1 VPETIQGIIAARMD
15 RLEDNL
21 KRTMQVA
28 SVIGRDFAFRI
39 LQLITGMREEL
50 KSHLLNLQGLEL
62 IYEKSLFPELE
73 YIFKHALIQEVSYNS
88 LLLKKRKEIHKKI
101 GRAIEQI
108 YSERLEEF
116 YEMLAYHCCEGEDWE
131 KSLEYLAKA
140 GDKFTAA
147 YANQEAL
154 DYYAKALNVSGKLDK
169 AALAK
174 SVELAKKRGMV
185 NSLIGEFKG
194 AIDDFNKMRT
204 AARSMKDRHLEG
216 LALAYRGWAEHQ
228 NHRVQ
233 AAEDTLKS
241 ALNMAEEGF
250 EDVRFFANSTL
261 GALCLIYNRHSE
273 ATPFLMEAEKLA
285 PRVDEPFISGWWNVF
300 GSLWPYWEGRYDD
313 ALRHYDK
320 RRSGIKRGGMDF
332 LMNCWV
338 QSLPEGGRGKYEQAI
353 ALLEDVISI
362 GKRMGDDWWLARGL
376 NTMGWLY
383 GELQDHRQAME
394 WNTQGLEVSLK
405 ANFAIPEVEN
415 NARLNLADNL
425 LALNR
430 LEEAEDQFKKVEQ
443 VARNPRPLDQFMLW
457 RYSQHLFH
465 SYGELWFARGDP
477 DKALSYADECLA
489 LAQKSNSQKNIVKGC
504 RLRAQ
509 VFLVQG
515 KLTKAEQVISM
526 ALKLAQRI
534 GNPPQL
540 WKSYA
545 LLGDL
550 RQLQDRVDEASRAYG
565 NALSIIEKMA
575 ANLQNKTRKD
585 IFISSKL
592 VQDIRQKSRRV
603 DRKKRLEQ

>member
-1 VPETIQGIIAARMD
+1 
-15 RLEDNL
+15 
-21 KRTMQVA
+21 
-28 SVIGRDFAFRI
+28 
-39 LQLITGMREEL
+39 
-50 KSHLLNLQGLEL
+50 
-62 IYEKSLFPELE
+62 
-73 YIFKHALIQEVSYNS
+73 
-88 LLLKKRKEIHKKI
+88 
-101 GRAIEQI
+101 
-108 YSERLEEF
+108 
-116 YEMLAYHCCEGEDWE
+116 
-131 KSLEYLAKA
+131 
-140 GDKFTAA
+140 
-147 YANQEAL
+147 
-154 DYYAKALNVSGKLDK
+154 
-169 AALAK
+169 
-174 SVELAKKRGMV
+174 
-185 NSLIGEFKG
+185 
-194 AIDDFNKMRT
+194 
-204 AARSMKDRHLEG
+204 
-216 LALAYRGWAEHQ
+216 
-228 NHRVQ
+228 
-233 AAEDTLKS
+233 
-241 ALNMAEEGF
+241 
-250 EDVRFFANSTL
+250 
-261 GALCLIYNRHSE
+261 
-273 ATPFLMEAEKLA
+273 
-285 PRVDEPFISGWWNVF
+285 
-300 GSLWPYWEGRYDD
+300 
-313 ALRHYDK
+313 
-320 RRSGIKRGGMDF
+320 MDF